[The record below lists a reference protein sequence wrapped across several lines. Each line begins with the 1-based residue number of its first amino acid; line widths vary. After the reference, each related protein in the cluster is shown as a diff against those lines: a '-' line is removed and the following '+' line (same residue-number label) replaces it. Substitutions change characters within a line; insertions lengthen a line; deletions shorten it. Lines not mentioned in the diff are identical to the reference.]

1 MWWKKNI
8 SWLFINGIVLLVS
21 AGQTGHE
28 LIAEILKKAELVVA
42 PSL

>member
-1 MWWKKNI
+1 MI
-8 SWLFINGIVLLVS
+8 TVLDANAAVRFVS
-21 AGQTGHE
+21 GQTGHK